1 MKSGDRPHQRIVVAS
16 CYVIPLLLAKRWLDK
31 CFPGEFG
38 ETVMFTGEIRPDER
52 ERNKQTFLTADKSI
66 MFLNILA
73 GGVGLHLVPGC
84 EAMVFWAGLSYS
96 PAGIDQCIARIQRFG
111 QLAPITG
118 HIEIVYLYAYASRD
132 YGIAKL
138 HTDKRRVMDYAHD
151 KNDAGFDNYLDN
163 VWRKSIK
170 ILDDCLQTNTQ
181 YGDSPFFNFPPM
193 PPEDIDR
200 HGKKTPFCLMT
211 GVETCELENQFLRN
225 TDDDK
230 MRGVREYFAK
240 IVDLIGPEPTV
251 FERDCTHS
259 FFGQYRRS
267 QSGATSNAAV
277 NAIEIDP
284 MENLSDD
291 AEND

>member
-16 CYVIPLLLAKRWLDK
+16 CYVIPLMLAKRWLDK

-52 ERNKQTFLTADKSI
+52 ERNKQTFLNADKSI

-84 EAMVFWAGLSYS
+84 EAMLFWGGLSFS

-118 HIEIVYLYAYASRD
+118 RIEIVYLYPYASRD
-132 YGIAKL
+132 YGVAKL
-138 HTDKRRVMDYAHD
+138 HTDKRRVMGYVHD
-151 KNDAGFDNYLDN
+151 KDDSGFDNYMDN

-170 ILDDCLQTNTQ
+170 ILDDCLPTQTR
-181 YGDSPFFNFPPM
+181 YGDSPFLNFPPM
-193 PPEDIDR
+193 PTEDVDR
-200 HGKKTPFCLMT
+200 HGKTTQFCLMT

-225 TDDDK
+225 TDDDT

-240 IVDLIGPEPTV
+240 IVDLNGPEPTI
-251 FERDCTHS
+251 FERDCIHE

-267 QSGATSNAAV
+267 QRNSKDKAPV